1 MIRPARQLKKAR
13 RVVRLQVIRRLDI
26 QPGDVLV
33 IRMQGQPEMGAMNR
47 LTDLLGCKAVVL
59 PADAKLGVVRVEVE
73 ARSIDLVFADH
84 SLVNP
89 FDLDAS
95 GAVFQP
101 NDPPV
106 VTIDRDAPCRNAL
119 ARDGKSYPKS
129 SCQRCGTLLRPG
141 WKCAEGV
148 GYL

>member
-1 MIRPARQLKKAR
+1 MIRRARHIKKAR
-13 RVVRLQVIRRLDI
+13 RAARLSVIRRLDI

-59 PADAKLGVVRVEVE
+59 PADAKLDVVRVEVE

-101 NDPPV
+101 
-106 VTIDRDAPCRNAL
+106 
-119 ARDGKSYPKS
+119 
-129 SCQRCGTLLRPG
+129 
-141 WKCAEGV
+141 
-148 GYL
+148 

>member
-1 MIRPARQLKKAR
+1 MIRPTRQLKKAR
-13 RVVRLQVIRRLDI
+13 RAVRLQVIRRLDI

-47 LTDLLGCKAVVL
+47 MVELLGCKAVVL
-59 PADAKLGVVRVEVE
+59 PVDAKLDVVRVEVE
-73 ARSIDLVFADH
+73 ERLIDLVFADH

-101 NDPPV
+101 
-106 VTIDRDAPCRNAL
+106 
-119 ARDGKSYPKS
+119 
-129 SCQRCGTLLRPG
+129 
-141 WKCAEGV
+141 
-148 GYL
+148 